1 MNEYSNCIAFIISSI
16 GSNNYK
22 NTYSPSQSPESIK
35 STNSSINMSEY
46 ETQRQNIKNAQFSVN
61 NIQNNVY
68 LITLSK
74 FSYKVILIYLQR
86 QQVVFVR
93 LYNY

>member
-16 GSNNYK
+16 GSNKYK
-22 NTYSPSQSPESIK
+22 NTYSPSQSPKSMK

-46 ETQRQNIKNAQFSVN
+46 ETQHQNIKNAQFSVN

-68 LITLSK
+68 LIILSK
-74 FSYKVILIYLQR
+74 FSYKAILIYLQH